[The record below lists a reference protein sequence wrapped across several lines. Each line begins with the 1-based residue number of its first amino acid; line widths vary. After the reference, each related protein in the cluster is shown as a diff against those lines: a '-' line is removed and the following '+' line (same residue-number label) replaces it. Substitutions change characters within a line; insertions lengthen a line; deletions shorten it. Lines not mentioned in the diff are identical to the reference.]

1 MVAVLLRA
9 EYIAIGVAGV
19 VLWFAQGGA
28 LIWLLPALLAPDLSI
43 AGYAAG
49 PRIGAVVYNAVHNLV
64 LALALVGMGFFIAST
79 LLVLA
84 GAILI
89 AHIGMD
95 RTSGFG
101 LKYATSFQDTHLGR
115 LGRAECRCGDPPRRG
130 DDAGAAGRR
139 GATARCGRRPRHR
152 RSP

>member
-1 MVAVLLRA
+1 VGPGVVAILLRA
-9 EYIAIGVAGV
+9 EFVAIGVAGV
-19 VLWFAQGGA
+19 VLWFAQGGS
-28 LIWLLPALLAPDLSI
+28 LIWLIPALLAPDVSI

-64 LALALVGMGFFIAST
+64 AALALLGVGFLIGST
-79 LLVLA
+79 PLVLA
-84 GAILI
+84 GAALV

-115 LGRAECRCGDPPRRG
+115 I
-130 DDAGAAGRR
+130 GRR
-139 GATARCGRRPRHR
+139 
-152 RSP
+152 

>member
-1 MVAVLLRA
+1 VVALLLRA
-9 EYIAIGVAGV
+9 EWIAIGVAGV

-28 LIWLLPALLAPDLSI
+28 VIWIIPALLAPDLSI

-64 LALALVGMGFFIAST
+64 LALGLLGIGFLLASP
-79 LLVLA
+79 LILA

-115 LGRAECRCGDPPRRG
+115 IGR
-130 DDAGAAGRR
+130 
-139 GATARCGRRPRHR
+139 
-152 RSP
+152 S

>member
-9 EYIAIGVAGV
+9 EYVAIGVAGV

-64 LALALVGMGFFIAST
+64 LALALVGIGLFMAST

-84 GAILI
+84 GAVLI

-115 LGRAECRCGDPPRRG
+115 IGR
-130 DDAGAAGRR
+130 
-139 GATARCGRRPRHR
+139 
-152 RSP
+152 S

>member
-1 MVAVLLRA
+1 MGPGLVAILLRA
-9 EYIAIGVAGV
+9 EYVAIGVAGV
-19 VLWFAQGGA
+19 VLWFAQGGS
-28 LIWLLPALLAPDLSI
+28 LIWLVPALLAPDLSI

-64 LALALVGMGFFIAST
+64 LALGLVGIGFLVASSP
-79 LLVLA
+79 LALA
-84 GAILI
+84 GAVLI

-115 LGRAECRCGDPPRRG
+115 I
-130 DDAGAAGRR
+130 GRR
-139 GATARCGRRPRHR
+139 
-152 RSP
+152 

>member
-1 MVAVLLRA
+1 MGPGLVAVLLRA
-9 EYIAIGVAGV
+9 EYVAIGVSGV
-19 VLWFAQGGA
+19 VLWFAQGGS
-28 LIWLLPALLAPDLSI
+28 LIWLVPALLAPDLSI

-64 LALALVGMGFFIAST
+64 LALGLVGIGFLVAST
-79 LLVLA
+79 PLVLA
-84 GAILI
+84 GAVLI

-115 LGRAECRCGDPPRRG
+115 I
-130 DDAGAAGRR
+130 GRR
-139 GATARCGRRPRHR
+139 
-152 RSP
+152 

>member
-1 MVAVLLRA
+1 VGPGVVAVLLRA
-9 EYIAIGVAGV
+9 EFVAIGVAGV
-19 VLWFAQGGA
+19 VLWFAQGGS
-28 LIWLLPALLAPDLSI
+28 LIWLIPALLAPDVSI

-64 LALALVGMGFFIAST
+64 VALALLGVGFLIAST
-79 LLVLA
+79 PLVLA
-84 GAILI
+84 GAALV

-115 LGRAECRCGDPPRRG
+115 I
-130 DDAGAAGRR
+130 GRR
-139 GATARCGRRPRHR
+139 
-152 RSP
+152 

>member
-1 MVAVLLRA
+1 VVALLLRA
-9 EYIAIGVAGV
+9 EWIAIGVAGV
-19 VLWFAQGGA
+19 VLWFAQRGA
-28 LIWLLPALLAPDLSI
+28 VIWIIPALLAPDLSI

-64 LALALVGMGFFIAST
+64 LALGLVGIGFLLAST
-79 LLVLA
+79 PLILA

-115 LGRAECRCGDPPRRG
+115 IGR
-130 DDAGAAGRR
+130 
-139 GATARCGRRPRHR
+139 
-152 RSP
+152 S

>member
-9 EYIAIGVAGV
+9 EYVAIGVAGV

-64 LALALVGMGFFIAST
+64 LALAVVGIGFLIAST
-79 LLVLA
+79 PVVLS

-89 AHIGMD
+89 AHIGLD

-101 LKYATSFQDTHLGR
+101 LKYAASFQDTHLGR
-115 LGRAECRCGDPPRRG
+115 IGR
-130 DDAGAAGRR
+130 
-139 GATARCGRRPRHR
+139 
-152 RSP
+152 S

>member
-1 MVAVLLRA
+1 MVAVLVRA
-9 EYIAIGVAGV
+9 EYVAIGIAGV

-49 PRIGAVVYNAVHNLV
+49 PRVGAVVYNAVHNLV
-64 LALALVGMGFFIAST
+64 LALALVGIGFLVGST
-79 LLVLA
+79 ACVLA

-115 LGRAECRCGDPPRRG
+115 IGR
-130 DDAGAAGRR
+130 
-139 GATARCGRRPRHR
+139 
-152 RSP
+152 S

>member
-1 MVAVLLRA
+1 LGPGLVAILLRA
-9 EYIAIGVAGV
+9 EYVAIGVAGV
-19 VLWFAQGGA
+19 VLWFAQGGS
-28 LIWLLPALLAPDLSI
+28 LIWLVPALLAPDLSI

-64 LALALVGMGFFIAST
+64 LALGLVGIGFLVAST
-79 LLVLA
+79 PLVLA
-84 GAILI
+84 GAVLI

-115 LGRAECRCGDPPRRG
+115 I
-130 DDAGAAGRR
+130 GRR
-139 GATARCGRRPRHR
+139 
-152 RSP
+152 

>member
-1 MVAVLLRA
+1 LEPTVAVLLRA
-9 EYIAIGVAGV
+9 EYVAIGVAGV

-49 PRIGAVVYNAVHNLV
+49 PRIGAVVYHAAHHLV
-64 LALALVGMGFFIAST
+64 LARGRVGIGFFIAST
-79 LLVLA
+79 PMVLA
-84 GAILI
+84 GAVLI

-115 LGRAECRCGDPPRRG
+115 IGR
-130 DDAGAAGRR
+130 
-139 GATARCGRRPRHR
+139 
-152 RSP
+152 S

>member
-1 MVAVLLRA
+1 MGPGLVAILLRA
-9 EYIAIGVAGV
+9 EYVAIGVAGV
-19 VLWFAQGGA
+19 VLWFAQGGS
-28 LIWLLPALLAPDLSI
+28 LIWLVPALLAPDLSI

-64 LALALVGMGFFIAST
+64 LALGLVGIGFLVASSP
-79 LLVLA
+79 LALA
-84 GAILI
+84 GAVLI

-115 LGRAECRCGDPPRRG
+115 IGRC
-130 DDAGAAGRR
+130 
-139 GATARCGRRPRHR
+139 
-152 RSP
+152 

>member
-9 EYIAIGVAGV
+9 EYIAFGVAGV
-19 VLWFAQGGA
+19 VLWFAQGGG
-28 LIWLLPALLAPDLSI
+28 LIWLLPGLLAPDLSI

-64 LALALVGMGFFIAST
+64 LALALVGIGFFIAST

-115 LGRAECRCGDPPRRG
+115 IGR
-130 DDAGAAGRR
+130 
-139 GATARCGRRPRHR
+139 
-152 RSP
+152 S

>member
-9 EYIAIGVAGV
+9 EYVAIGVAGV

-43 AGYAAG
+43 AGYAGG
-49 PRIGAVVYNAVHNLV
+49 PRIGAAAYNAVHNLV
-64 LALALVGMGFFIAST
+64 LALALVGIGFLIAST
-79 LLVLA
+79 PVVLA
-84 GAILI
+84 GAILL

-115 LGRAECRCGDPPRRG
+115 IGR
-130 DDAGAAGRR
+130 
-139 GATARCGRRPRHR
+139 
-152 RSP
+152 S

>member
-9 EYIAIGVAGV
+9 EYVAIGVAGV

-28 LIWLLPALLAPDLSI
+28 LIWLVPALLAPDLSI

-49 PRIGAVVYNAVHNLV
+49 PRIGAAIYNTVHNLV
-64 LALALVGMGFFIAST
+64 LALILVGVGFLLASAP
-79 LLVLA
+79 LVLA
-84 GAILI
+84 GAVLV
-89 AHIGMD
+89 AHVGMD

-115 LGRAECRCGDPPRRG
+115 IGR
-130 DDAGAAGRR
+130 
-139 GATARCGRRPRHR
+139 
-152 RSP
+152 S

>member
-1 MVAVLLRA
+1 MGPGLVGILLRA
-9 EYIAIGVAGV
+9 EFVAIGVAGV
-19 VLWFAQGGA
+19 VLWFAQGGS
-28 LIWLLPALLAPDLSI
+28 LLWILPALLAPDLSI

-64 LALALVGMGFFIAST
+64 LALGLVGIGFLIVST
-79 LLVLA
+79 PLVLA
-84 GAILI
+84 GAVLI

-115 LGRAECRCGDPPRRG
+115 IGCR
-130 DDAGAAGRR
+130 
-139 GATARCGRRPRHR
+139 
-152 RSP
+152 

>member
-1 MVAVLLRA
+1 LGPGLVAILLRA
-9 EYIAIGVAGV
+9 EYVAIGVAGV
-19 VLWFAQGGA
+19 VLWFAQGGS
-28 LIWLLPALLAPDLSI
+28 LIWLVPALLAPDLSI

-64 LALALVGMGFFIAST
+64 LALGLVGIGFLVASSP
-79 LLVLA
+79 LALA
-84 GAILI
+84 GAVLI

-115 LGRAECRCGDPPRRG
+115 IGRC
-130 DDAGAAGRR
+130 
-139 GATARCGRRPRHR
+139 
-152 RSP
+152 

>member
-1 MVAVLLRA
+1 LVAVLLRA
-9 EYIAIGVAGV
+9 EYVAIGVAGV
-19 VLWFAQGGA
+19 VLWFAQGGS
-28 LIWLLPALLAPDLSI
+28 LVWILPALLAPDLSI

-64 LALALVGMGFFIAST
+64 LALALVGVGFLMAST
-79 LLVLA
+79 PFMLA
-84 GAILI
+84 GAVLI

-115 LGRAECRCGDPPRRG
+115 I
-130 DDAGAAGRR
+130 GRR
-139 GATARCGRRPRHR
+139 
-152 RSP
+152 